1 MKRLMSLLLML
12 IMLFSTAYAQDMQS
26 VLQEIVMIRD
36 DSVDCVYTISPA
48 QCDIDALTAFAFGD
62 QAKESVLENR
72 EYGFQHYHLPDIDG
86 VPFCGAGPDHYLYYG
101 MQARISIYR
110 STGDD
115 HQFNMSENVYPDGKL
130 PEGMITAEEARSIS
144 DTIAPA
150 LGMLEPCYLSTT
162 AYGRLTKA
170 VQGYKLVY
178 LQKLNNR
185 SIYWGASADTDNQ
198 PTTNLLEVVIA
209 GADGELI
216 RAEGEWSS
224 FAPAGDPQKVITWE
238 AAQEAFLRLGIDPQ
252 NMERCYWMTPYADEN
267 GKKAYPAYRV
277 KSTYMN
283 AISGELLQL
292 ETRPTF
298 SE

>member
-1 MKRLMSLLLML
+1 MKRLMSLFLML

-162 AYGRLTKA
+162 AYGRLTNA
-170 VQGYKLVY
+170 LQGYKLVY

-185 SIYWGASADTDNQ
+185 SIYWGASADVNNQ
-198 PTTNLLEVVIA
+198 PETNRLEVVIA
-209 GADGELI
+209 GKDGELI
-216 RAEGEWSS
+216 RAAGYWSS
-224 FAPAGDPQKVITWE
+224 FAPAGDPQKVIAWE

-267 GKKAYPAYRV
+267 GKMAYPAYRV

>member
-162 AYGRLTKA
+162 AYGRLTNA
-170 VQGYKLVY
+170 LQGYKLVY

-185 SIYWGASADTDNQ
+185 SIYWGASADVNNQ
-198 PTTNLLEVVIA
+198 PETNRLEVVIA
-209 GADGELI
+209 GKDGELI
-216 RAEGEWSS
+216 RAAGYWSS
-224 FAPAGDPQKVITWE
+224 FAPAGDPQKVIAWE